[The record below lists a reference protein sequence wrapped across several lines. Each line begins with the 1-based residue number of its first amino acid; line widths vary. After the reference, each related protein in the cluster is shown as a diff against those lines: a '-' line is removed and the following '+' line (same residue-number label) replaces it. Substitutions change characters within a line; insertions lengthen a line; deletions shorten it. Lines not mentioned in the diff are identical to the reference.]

1 MSPMFVADVRPNQA
15 IDQLELKIVEVK
27 EPREIVTKY
36 GRQSQVCDAW
46 AEDDK
51 GDKVRLSL
59 WNGEIE
65 KVTEGTRIKITNG
78 WARTFKDELQVS
90 AGLNGQLDIVE

>member
-15 IDQLELKIVEVK
+15 IDQLELRIVEVQ
-27 EPREIVTKY
+27 EPREIITKY
-36 GRQSQVCDAW
+36 GRQSKVCDAW

-65 KVTEGTRIKITNG
+65 KVSEGTRIKITNG
-78 WARTFKDELQVS
+78 WARTFREELQVS
-90 AGLNGQLDIVE
+90 AGLHGQLDIVE

>member
-36 GRQSQVCDAW
+36 GRQSKVCDAW
-46 AEDDK
+46 AENDK

>member
-1 MSPMFVADVRPNQA
+1 MFVADVRPNQA
-15 IDQLELKIVEVK
+15 IDQLELRIVEVQ
-27 EPREIVTKY
+27 EPREIITKY
-36 GRQSQVCDAW
+36 GRQSKVCDAW

-65 KVTEGTRIKITNG
+65 KVSEGTRIKITNG
-78 WARTFKDELQVS
+78 WARTFREELQVS
-90 AGLNGQLDIVE
+90 AGLHGQLDIVE